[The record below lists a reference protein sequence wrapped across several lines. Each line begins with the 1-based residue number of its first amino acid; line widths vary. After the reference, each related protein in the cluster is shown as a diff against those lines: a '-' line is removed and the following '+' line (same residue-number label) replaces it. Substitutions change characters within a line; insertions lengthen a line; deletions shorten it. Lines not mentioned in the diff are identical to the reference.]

1 MIFVET
7 LNGAKI
13 NLEDIGLVPLKFII
27 DSPSP
32 RHNFEIVEG
41 RSGHLDMG
49 TTLDGR
55 TMRVECLLKA
65 KDMYDYS
72 LLTNE
77 VFKIFNALTEFYL
90 IHAYEPKKRWKVKT
104 AQSYTPERLNIRNGI
119 FTIDFI
125 SPSPY
130 AESYGTTL
138 DPFTFTGEKWQ
149 VGQGLISEDLKYV
162 HNTNT
167 FSIYNGSDIDL
178 DPREFHLKIKYQG
191 ASNNLTIKN
200 LTTGDEWKYNG
211 SSGANDTI
219 LLDGVRS
226 LKNSLTIFGQTNR
239 KLITLKQGWND
250 FTLTGTSGSFLISF
264 DFRFYN
270 I

>member
-7 LNGAKI
+7 LDGTRF
-13 NLEDIGLVPLKFII
+13 NLETIGIIPLQFNVE
-27 DSPSP
+27 SLSP
-32 RHNFEIVEG
+32 RHNFEAVEG
-41 RSGHLDMG
+41 RDGHIDLG
-49 TTLDGR
+49 TTFEGR
-55 TMRVECLLKA
+55 RINTKFAIKA
-65 KDMYDYS
+65 KDLYDYP
-72 LLTNE
+72 LLSNE
-77 VFKIFNALTEFYL
+77 VFKLFNARTEFYL
-90 IHAYEPKKRWKVKT
+90 IHKYEPKRRWKVKT
-104 AQSYTPERLNIRNGI
+104 ITMFSIDRLLRRVGSFEIQ
-119 FTIDFI
+119 FI
-125 SPSPY
+125 SASPY
-130 AESYGTTL
+130 AESFGTTL
-138 DPFTFTGEKWQ
+138 DPFTFDGELWQ

-178 DPREFHLKIKYQG
+178 DPREFPLKIKYQG

-226 LKNSLTIFGQTNR
+226 LKNGLTIFGQTNR

-264 DFRFYN
+264 DFRFYT